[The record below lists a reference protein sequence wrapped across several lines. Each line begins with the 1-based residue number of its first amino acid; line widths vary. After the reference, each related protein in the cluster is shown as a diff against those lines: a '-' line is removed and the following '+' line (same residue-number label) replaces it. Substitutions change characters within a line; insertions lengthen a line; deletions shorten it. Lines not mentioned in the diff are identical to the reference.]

1 VSLQYLAARRLMKL
15 IIPKIKCVCLV
26 TGFALFGAALPAH
39 DKTFAAFEERTA
51 ITPQL
56 SRGRAGH
63 ATKLNQIAFESCK
76 ELIRRGRV
84 IIDKKGAWGQHQPSP
99 EEENEF
105 IRVHG
110 FEEYAKWHLGID
122 EGRPEATK
130 ARYKFPC
137 GDFKNV
143 HRCALLAVK
152 SRAAQFNYDEIEK
165 AASDLLQLIGM
176 QRSYGATPLPQ

>member
-1 VSLQYLAARRLMKL
+1 MKL
-15 IIPKIKCVCLV
+15 IIQKIKCASIVA
-26 TGFALFGAALPAH
+26 GFALFCAALPTH
-39 DKTFAAFEERTA
+39 DKTVVALKERAAT
-51 ITPQL
+51 TPQL
-56 SRGRAGH
+56 SRGRAVH
-63 ATKLNQIAFESCK
+63 AIKLNQIAFESGK

-84 IIDKKGAWGQHQPSP
+84 IIDKKGAWGQHQPSL

-105 IRVHG
+105 IRLHG

-143 HRCALLAVK
+143 HRCAVLAVK
-152 SRAAQFNYDEIEK
+152 SRAAQYNYDEIEH
-165 AASDLLQLIGM
+165 AASDLLQMIEM
-176 QRSYGATPLPQ
+176 QQGSGAAPLP

>member
-1 VSLQYLAARRLMKL
+1 M

-26 TGFALFGAALPAH
+26 TGFALS
-39 DKTFAAFEERTA
+39 FAVFEERA
-51 ITPQL
+51 AAPQL
-56 SRGRAGH
+56 SRGRAVH
-63 ATKLNQIAFESCK
+63 ATKLNQTALESCK

-84 IIDKKGAWGQHQPSP
+84 IIDKKGAWGQHQPSS

-105 IRVHG
+105 IRLHG

-122 EGRPEATK
+122 EGRSEATK

-143 HRCALLAVK
+143 HRCAVLAVK
-152 SRAAQFNYDEIEK
+152 NRAAQFNYDEIEQV
-165 AASDLLQLIGM
+165 ASDLLQLIEM
-176 QRSYGATPLPQ
+176 QQSSGATPLPQ

>member
-1 VSLQYLAARRLMKL
+1 MKPIIQKMKRVSLVAS
-15 IIPKIKCVCLV
+15 
-26 TGFALFGAALPAH
+26 FALFCVALPTHDKIVAALK
-39 DKTFAAFEERTA
+39 DRTA
-51 ITPQL
+51 TTPQL
-56 SRGRAGH
+56 CRSRAGH

-76 ELIRRGRV
+76 ELIRQGRV
-84 IIDKKGAWGQHQPSP
+84 IIDQKGAWGRHQPSL

-105 IRVHG
+105 IRLHG

-122 EGRPEATK
+122 EDRREATK

-152 SRAAQFNYDEIEK
+152 SRAAQYNRDEIEH
-165 AASDLLQLIGM
+165 AASELLQMIEM
-176 QRSYGATPLPQ
+176 QRGAGATPLPE

>member
-1 VSLQYLAARRLMKL
+1 M

-26 TGFALFGAALPAH
+26 TGFALF
-39 DKTFAAFEERTA
+39 FAAFEERA
-51 ITPQL
+51 AAPQL

-76 ELIRRGRV
+76 ELIRQGRV

-105 IRVHG
+105 IRLHG

-122 EGRPEATK
+122 EDRREATK

-152 SRAAQFNYDEIEK
+152 SRAAQYNHEEIEH
-165 AASDLLQLIGM
+165 AATELLQMIEM
-176 QRSYGATPLPQ
+176 QRGAGATPLPE

>member
-1 VSLQYLAARRLMKL
+1 MKL
-15 IIPKIKCVCLV
+15 IIQKIKCASIVA
-26 TGFALFGAALPAH
+26 GFALFCAALPAH
-39 DKTFAAFEERTA
+39 DKTAAALKERTA
-51 ITPQL
+51 TTPQL
-56 SRGRAGH
+56 SRGRAVH
-63 ATKLNQIAFESCK
+63 AIKLNQIAFESGK

-84 IIDKKGAWGQHQPSP
+84 IIDKKGAWGQHQPSL

-105 IRVHG
+105 IRLHG

-143 HRCALLAVK
+143 HRCAVLAVK
-152 SRAAQFNYDEIEK
+152 SRAAQYNYDEIEH
-165 AASDLLQLIGM
+165 AASDLLQMIEM
-176 QRSYGATPLPQ
+176 QQGSGATPLP

>member
-1 VSLQYLAARRLMKL
+1 MKL
-15 IIPKIKCVCLV
+15 IIQKIKCASIVA
-26 TGFALFGAALPAH
+26 GFALFCAALPTH
-39 DKTFAAFEERTA
+39 DKTVAALKERTA
-51 ITPQL
+51 PTPQL
-56 SRGRAGH
+56 SRGRAVH
-63 ATKLNQIAFESCK
+63 AIKLNQIAFESGK

-84 IIDKKGAWGQHQPSP
+84 IIDKKGAWGQHQPSL

-105 IRVHG
+105 IRLHG

-143 HRCALLAVK
+143 HRCAVLAVK
-152 SRAAQFNYDEIEK
+152 SRAAQNNYDEIEH
-165 AASDLLQLIGM
+165 AASDLLQMIEM
-176 QRSYGATPLPQ
+176 QQGSGATPLP

>member
-1 VSLQYLAARRLMKL
+1 MKPITQKMKRVSLVA
-15 IIPKIKCVCLV
+15 
-26 TGFALFGAALPAH
+26 GFALFCAALPTH
-39 DKTFAAFEERTA
+39 DKTDAALKERTA
-51 ITPQL
+51 TTPQL

-84 IIDKKGAWGQHQPSP
+84 IIDTKGAWGRHQSSL

-105 IRVHG
+105 IRLHG
-110 FEEYAKWHLGID
+110 FGEYAKWHLGID
-122 EGRPEATK
+122 EDRREATK

-152 SRAAQFNYDEIEK
+152 SRAAQYNHDEIEH
-165 AASDLLQLIGM
+165 AASELLEMIEM
-176 QRSYGATPLPQ
+176 QRGAGATPLPE

>member
-1 VSLQYLAARRLMKL
+1 VSLQYLAPRRFMKL
-15 IIPKIKCVCLV
+15 IIPKINCVCLV
-26 TGFALFGAALPAH
+26 AGFAFF
-39 DKTFAAFEERTA
+39 FAAFEEQA
-51 ITPQL
+51 AAPQL
-56 SRGRAGH
+56 SQGRAGH
-63 ATKLNQIAFESCK
+63 ATKLNQIALESCK

-84 IIDKKGAWGQHQPSP
+84 IIDKKGAWGRHQPSP

-105 IRVHG
+105 IRLHG

-137 GDFKNV
+137 GDFGSV

-152 SRAAQFNYDEIEK
+152 SRAAQYNYDEIEQ
-165 AASDLLQLIGM
+165 AASDLLQMIEM
-176 QRSYGATPLPQ
+176 QRGSGATPLRE

>member
-1 VSLQYLAARRLMKL
+1 M
-15 IIPKIKCVCLV
+15 IIPKIKCVCLI
-26 TGFALFGAALPAH
+26 TGFALF
-39 DKTFAAFEERTA
+39 FAAFEERA
-51 ITPQL
+51 AAPQP

-84 IIDKKGAWGQHQPSP
+84 IIDKKGAWGQHQASP

-110 FEEYAKWHLGID
+110 FVEYAEWHLGVD
-122 EGRPEATK
+122 EGRPEETK

-152 SRAAQFNYDEIEK
+152 SRAAQFNHDEIRQ
-165 AASDLLQLIGM
+165 AASDLLQLIEM
-176 QRSYGATPLPQ
+176 QRGSGATPLPP

>member
-1 VSLQYLAARRLMKL
+1 MSLQYLAARRLMKL
-15 IIPKIKCVCLV
+15 IVSKIKCVCLV
-26 TGFALFGAALPAH
+26 TGFVFF
-39 DKTFAAFEERTA
+39 FAAFEERA
-51 ITPQL
+51 AAPQL

-76 ELIRRGRV
+76 ELIRRDRV
-84 IIDKKGAWGQHQPSP
+84 IIDKKGAWGRHQSSP

-105 IRVHG
+105 IRLHG

-143 HRCALLAVK
+143 HRCAVLAAK
-152 SRAAQFNYDEIEK
+152 SRAAQFNYDEIEQ
-165 AASDLLQLIGM
+165 AASDLLQMIEM
-176 QRSYGATPLPQ
+176 QRGSAATPLPE

>member
-1 VSLQYLAARRLMKL
+1 M

-26 TGFALFGAALPAH
+26 TGFALF
-39 DKTFAAFEERTA
+39 FAAFEERA
-51 ITPQL
+51 SAPQL
-56 SRGRAGH
+56 SRDRAVH

-105 IRVHG
+105 IRLHG

-130 ARYKFPC
+130 ARYKFPS

-152 SRAAQFNYDEIEK
+152 SRAAQYNYDEIDTGRIGS
-165 AASDLLQLIGM
+165 ASDDRDATGLRCDAVTRITTSCYKLQLVKKASINCGK
-176 QRSYGATPLPQ
+176 SSL